1 MSKPQN
7 ICFFNTT
14 PFWGGGEKWHFEAA
28 VMCSETHHNTFFV
41 AQNKGELSKKLASHP
56 IQQMHISVN
65 NRSFLNPLKV
75 NQLVNF
81 FTKNKIDTVIF
92 NSPKDLKLGGKA
104 AKKAGVKNIVY
115 RRGIAVEVKKKPL
128 NEKLFKEVV
137 THFVFNSKATKALL
151 EKNFKS
157 IIDTKQTAIIYNAIE
172 FPNDCHTERSRSVV
186 KENSKPPNNPIII
199 GNAGRLVEQKGQHF
213 LIDIAEKL
221 KAKGVDFKIKIAGDG
236 HLFNELLEKIKAKNL
251 TNEIELLGFV
261 EDMKS
266 FMQNIDIFV
275 STALWEGFG
284 FVLAEA
290 MTQQK
295 PVLAF
300 NLSSNP
306 ELVNDGENGYLIE
319 PENTTQFAE
328 KLQDLIYNIEL
339 RETMGKN
346 AFQFA
351 KTNFE
356 KKQQFQKLME
366 FIED

>member
-1 MSKPQN
+1 MGEPQN

-14 PFWGGGEKWHFEAA
+14 QFWGGGEKWHYEAA
-28 VMCSETHHNTFFV
+28 VMCSATNNKTFFV
-41 AQNKGELSKKLASHP
+41 AQNNGELSKKLASHP

-65 NRSFLNPLKV
+65 NRSFLNPVKV
-75 NQLVNF
+75 AHLVTF

-104 AKKAGVKNIVY
+104 ANKSGVKQIVY

-137 THFVFNSKATKALL
+137 THFIFNSKATKALL
-151 EKNFKS
+151 EKNFKA
-157 IIDTKQTAIIYNAIE
+157 IIDTKETAIIYNAIE
-172 FPNDCHTERSRSVV
+172 FPNKTLDST
-186 KENSKPPNNPIII
+186 PNNPIVI

-221 KAKGVDFKIKIAGDG
+221 KANGVSFKIKIAGDG
-236 HLFNELLEKIKAKNL
+236 PLFNELSEKIKAKNL

-261 EDMKS
+261 EDMKN
-266 FMQNIDIFV
+266 FMKNIDVFV

-306 ELVNDGENGYLIE
+306 ELVKDGENGYLIE
-319 PENTTQFAE
+319 PENTTQFTE
-328 KLQDLIYNIEL
+328 KLAGLISNAEL

-346 AFQFA
+346 AHQFA

-356 KKQQFQKLME
+356 KEQQFQKLME
-366 FIED
+366 FIAK